1 MAEQSN
7 LSPESPAVRTHVTI
21 MQGVIQRMAENSGS
35 CKIWCITIVAAV
47 LVLVSRTE
55 NSDHALI
62 ALVPAFLFLILD
74 IYYLALEQ
82 SFRNS
87 YNVFVETLHKG
98 KLPASALYD
107 VKPPGSVWRH
117 TWKSM
122 RSFSIWPFYLPLG
135 LTVVIV
141 WQVMIP

>member
-55 NSDHALI
+55 NPDHALI

-98 KLPASALYD
+98 QLPASALYD
-107 VKPPGSVWRH
+107 VKPTSSIWRH

>member
-1 MAEQSN
+1 MAENPN
-7 LSPESPAVRTHVTI
+7 LNVESPGVRTHITV

-55 NSDHALI
+55 NSNHALI

-82 SFRNS
+82 SFRSS

-98 KLPASALYD
+98 ELSASALYD
-107 VKPPGSVWRH
+107 VKPSGSIWHH